1 MIGSLLMALAITAVA
16 LSLLRWRQRSP
27 GQRRALTALLLV
39 AALLPWPFGL
49 AHWLEG
55 GLAQLSVTTG
65 LLALVLVLEA
75 NGLPTLLPVDQRRA
89 LCVLVLLVAPWFY
102 PLSLGAAA
110 LDPYAW
116 GFGDFR
122 FSTAL
127 LLLGLA
133 AWVSRA
139 YALCLMLVLAQ
150 VAFHFRLL
158 HSDNLWD
165 YLMDPALVVYAAVT
179 LLRRRPQPVS
189 AGQAGTGG

>member
-1 MIGSLLMALAITAVA
+1 MVVG
-16 LSLLRWRQRSP
+16 R
-27 GQRRALTALLLV
+27 
-39 AALLPWPFGL
+39 
-49 AHWLEG
+49 
-55 GLAQLSVTTG
+55 
-65 LLALVLVLEA
+65 A
-75 NGLPTLLPVDQRRA
+75 NGLPNLLPGEQQRM
-89 LCVLVLLVAPWFY
+89 LSVTVLLVAVWFY

-110 LDPYAW
+110 PDPYAL

-150 VAFHFRLL
+150 AAFHFRVL

-165 YLMDPALVVYAAVT
+165 YLLDPALVVYALVV
-179 LLRRRPQPVS
+179 LLRRPQPS
-189 AGQAGTGG
+189 AGEAGAGG